1 MTTLN
6 LEYKALSIAKAETYF
21 DLSFFEELAEIQKL
35 AKNKVP
41 KTRTFSFLLMAG
53 GNGEEEIE
61 DILGSY
67 FAEPEGIVGLLGEI
81 TVALTRSGFLAKNAT
96 AKEKKKAEA
105 DIREAI
111 KQTQEQ
117 LRSLRNTETSPTSGK
132 KTKKQ
137 PSK

>member
-1 MTTLN
+1 
-6 LEYKALSIAKAETYF
+6 
-21 DLSFFEELAEIQKL
+21 
-35 AKNKVP
+35 
-41 KTRTFSFLLMAG
+41 MAG
-53 GNGEEEIE
+53 GYNEEEIE

-111 KQTQEQ
+111 KTTQEQ